1 MAGSEEPAP
10 LTLACRGFHGVWEA
24 GGLDACVRM
33 IKSGSV
39 SRVRV
44 SDRSFALDRAGVQAI
59 SNALNSQDCAIETL
73 CTCAG
78 CGWRGVRRVRALR
91 APRL

>member
-1 MAGSEEPAP
+1 MAGGEEPA
-10 LTLACRGFHGVWEA
+10 TALACRGFHGVWEA

-39 SRVRV
+39 KRVRV
-44 SDRSFALDRAGVQAI
+44 PEKSLALDRAGVQAI

-78 CGWRGVRRVRALR
+78 CGGSGFAACACSVRVR
-91 APRL
+91 P